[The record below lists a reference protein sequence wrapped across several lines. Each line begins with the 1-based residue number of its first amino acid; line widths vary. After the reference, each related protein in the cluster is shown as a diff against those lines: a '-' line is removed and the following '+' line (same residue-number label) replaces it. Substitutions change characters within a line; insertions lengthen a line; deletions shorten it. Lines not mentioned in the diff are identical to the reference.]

1 MIYLSLLLFQKRKR
15 YPRMSQKYNTLI
27 FDLGGVLIN
36 WNPKNLYRKIF
47 DTEAEVESFLS
58 EIATMDWNEEQDGGR
73 LIQVATQSLVAQ
85 YPQWRSE
92 IEAYYSRWDEMLIG
106 PIERTVSLLE
116 NIKTQGKYR
125 LLALTNW
132 SAETF
137 PIAQERYPFLGWF
150 EGILVSGV
158 ENLKKPDPA
167 IYELI
172 LERYSVDRSEAVF
185 IDDNLRNIEAARALG
200 IKSIHF
206 TTSEELRNHLEQIGI
221 SFL

>member
-1 MIYLSLLLFQKRKR
+1 
-15 YPRMSQKYNTLI
+15 MSQKYNTLI

-167 IYELI
+167 IYELL
-172 LERYSVDRSEAVF
+172 LERYSVDRSEAIF

>member
-1 MIYLSLLLFQKRKR
+1 
-15 YPRMSQKYNTLI
+15 MSQKYNTLI